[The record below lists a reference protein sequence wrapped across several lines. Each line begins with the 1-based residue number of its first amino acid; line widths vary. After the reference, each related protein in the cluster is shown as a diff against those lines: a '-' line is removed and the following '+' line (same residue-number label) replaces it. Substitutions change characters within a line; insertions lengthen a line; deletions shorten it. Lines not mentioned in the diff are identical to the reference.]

1 MQTKLTIQ
9 LHVEVDFDILEPLED
24 NNIPL
29 QIDITGIYIKI
40 PSSQGKSRRVNI
52 LQALSESEVL
62 ALEDEILNPDFIDDY
77 RRYQAWRSKHE

>member
-9 LHVEVDFDILEPLED
+9 LHVEVDFDVLDPVDEH
-24 NNIPL
+24 NIPIQL
-29 QIDITGIYIKI
+29 DITGVYINI

-52 LQALSESEVL
+52 LPALSEPEVL

-77 RRYQAWRSKHE
+77 FRYQAWRSKHE